1 MSTIRFGL
9 NYHYGK
15 MHYRCIKRST
25 LKNQLTRVLNNYF
38 DELFG
43 LRIQPSPEN
52 KLNKSRKNILQK
64 FKVKNILDVGANN
77 GQWALRVRNGGFE
90 ENITSFEPT
99 IAFEI
104 LKKNTFRDSNWN
116 CVNMAVSNHTGES
129 RIYLASNGNL
139 SSSILQPDE
148 ILMQGFGIEFNDS
161 IEVPTTTL
169 DEYLSN
175 SQIEEFYL
183 KIDVQGAEK
192 LVLEGVENSVSK
204 CVAVEFESSLRP
216 LYKGESNH
224 YDLAKW
230 LIQRGFTPYQ
240 VVITH
245 WDNSMAAISL
255 DSIFIKNMDRKI

>member
-1 MSTIRFGL
+1 LSIIRFERVNHDGIV
-9 NYHYGK
+9 HHG
-15 MHYRCIKRST
+15 CIKRGT
-25 LKNQLTRVLNNYF
+25 LKNHLTRILNNYL
-38 DELFG
+38 DELYG

-52 KLNKSRKNILQK
+52 RLNKSRKNILQK
-64 FKVKNILDVGANN
+64 FKVENILDVGANN
-77 GQWALRVRNGGFE
+77 GQWALRVREGGFE
-90 ENITSFEPT
+90 KKITSFEPT
-99 IAFEI
+99 CAFEM
-104 LKKNTFRDSNWN
+104 LKKNTFQDSNWN
-116 CVNMAVSNHTGES
+116 CVNMAVSNHTGDS

-204 CVAVEFESSLRP
+204 CVAVEFESSLRS

-255 DSIFIKNMDRKI
+255 DSIFIRNMDRKI

>member
-1 MSTIRFGL
+1 MSIIRCGL
-9 NYHYGK
+9 NYYYEK
-15 MHYRCIKRST
+15 VHYRCIMRGT
-25 LKNQLTRVLNNYF
+25 LKNHLTRVVNNYL

-43 LRIQPSPEN
+43 LRFQPSPESR
-52 KLNKSRKNILQK
+52 LNKSRKKILQK
-64 FKVKNILDVGANN
+64 FKVKNVLDVGANN
-77 GQWALRVRNGGFE
+77 GQWALRVREGGFK

-104 LKKNTFRDSNWN
+104 LKKNTFRDSNWS
-116 CVNMAVSNHTGES
+116 CVNMAVSNHAGES

-148 ILMQGFGIEFNDS
+148 ILIQGFGIEFNES
-161 IEVPTTTL
+161 IKVPTTTL

-192 LVLEGVENSVSK
+192 LVLEGVENSLSK
-204 CVAVEFESSLRP
+204 CVAVEFESSLRS
-216 LYKGESNH
+216 LYKGESKH

-255 DSIFIKNMDRKI
+255 DSIFIKNMDQKI

>member
-1 MSTIRFGL
+1 
-9 NYHYGK
+9 
-15 MHYRCIKRST
+15 MHSRCIMRGT
-25 LKNQLTRVLNNYF
+25 LKNHLTRVLNNYL

-43 LRIQPSPEN
+43 LRIQPSPDSRLTE
-52 KLNKSRKNILQK
+52 SRKNILQK
-64 FKVKNILDVGANN
+64 FRVKNILDVGANN
-77 GQWALRVRNGGFE
+77 GQWALRVRDGGFK

-99 IAFEI
+99 SAFEI
-104 LKKNTFRDSNWN
+104 LKKNTFQDFNWKCEN
-116 CVNMAVSNHTGES
+116 VAVSNQTGES

-148 ILMQGFGIEFNDS
+148 ILLQGFGIEFNES
-161 IEVPTTTL
+161 INVPTITL

-204 CVAVEFESSLRP
+204 CVAIEFESSLTS
-216 LYKGESNH
+216 LYQGESNH

-230 LIQRGFTPYQ
+230 LLLRGFTPFQ
-240 VVITH
+240 VVVTH
-245 WDNSMAAISL
+245 WDRSMAAISL
-255 DSIFIKNMDRKI
+255 DSIFIKDMDRKI

>member
-1 MSTIRFGL
+1 
-9 NYHYGK
+9 
-15 MHYRCIKRST
+15 
-25 LKNQLTRVLNNYF
+25 
-38 DELFG
+38 
-43 LRIQPSPEN
+43 
-52 KLNKSRKNILQK
+52 
-64 FKVKNILDVGANN
+64 
-77 GQWALRVRNGGFE
+77 
-90 ENITSFEPT
+90 
-99 IAFEI
+99 
-104 LKKNTFRDSNWN
+104 
-116 CVNMAVSNHTGES
+116 MAVSNHIGES

-139 SSSILQPDE
+139 SSSILEPDE
-148 ILMQGFGIEFNDS
+148 ILTQGFGIEFNES
-161 IEVPTTTL
+161 IKVPTTTL

-204 CVAVEFESSLRP
+204 CVAVEFESSLRS

-245 WDNSMAAISL
+245 WDNSMAAISI